1 LTYTMA
7 YTEIDMTQPDA
18 IGLRLKQA
26 DAMLKLFAVDRGRA
40 PITLE
45 EIREWAYAQDD
56 NQLQGRVD
64 QFLSESF

>member
-1 LTYTMA
+1 MA

-26 DAMLKLFAVDRGRA
+26 DAMLMLFAVDRGRA

-45 EIREWAYAQDD
+45 EMREWAYAQDD

>member
-1 LTYTMA
+1 MA

-26 DAMLKLFAVDRGRA
+26 DAMLQLFAVDRGRA
-40 PITLE
+40 PLTLD

>member
-1 LTYTMA
+1 MA
-7 YTEIDMTQPDA
+7 YMEIDMTQPDA

-26 DAMLKLFAVDRGRA
+26 DAMLQLFAVDRGRA
-40 PITLE
+40 PLTLD

>member
-1 LTYTMA
+1 MA
-7 YTEIDMTQPDA
+7 YMEIDMTQPDA

-26 DAMLKLFAVDRGRA
+26 DAMLQLFAVDRGRA
-40 PITLE
+40 PLTLD

-56 NQLQGRVD
+56 NQLQVRVN